1 MTRPYF
7 CWLLSY
13 VFFIFPSRAC
23 KQFISPF
30 CFCQQ
35 FFSQD
40 FSFPFPKHSGS
51 VPITSIWHPL
61 SWKKVVGHWK
71 YVFRFI
77 LLSDQMTPEC
87 HRWARLIYCY
97 LGSIHN
103 LPRGWAMMILRGGGG
118 HSFCL
123 LWFRGAVENF
133 QENYIEYRGA
143 NHSPRVERWRA
154 RWYSMASCYAVV

>member
-1 MTRPYF
+1 M
-7 CWLLSY
+7 
-13 VFFIFPSRAC
+13 FFLFFPSRAS

-87 HRWARLIYCY
+87 HRWRCLIYCY
-97 LGSIHN
+97 LA
-103 LPRGWAMMILRGGGG
+103 RV
-118 HSFCL
+118 SFCYNNVFYL
-123 LWFRGAVENF
+123 CFEAAIRNLRLRDKGHRRISEDFRIWLNF
-133 QENYIEYRGA
+133 HAWDLQVFTFLPILINIA
-143 NHSPRVERWRA
+143 CFKQVIIC
-154 RWYSMASCYAVV
+154 SCCPSAA

>member
-1 MTRPYF
+1 MQWLGHTFVDF
-7 CWLLSY
+7 CLM
-13 VFFIFPSRAC
+13 FFLFFSSRAC

-87 HRWARLIYCY
+87 HRWRCLIYCY
-97 LGSIHN
+97 LA
-103 LPRGWAMMILRGGGG
+103 RV
-118 HSFCL
+118 SFCYNNVFYLCFEAAIRNLRLRQRGTEESVKIFGFGLIFTLGTLRYL
-123 LWFRGAVENF
+123 LF
-133 QENYIEYRGA
+133 YRF
-143 NHSPRVERWRA
+143 
-154 RWYSMASCYAVV
+154 

>member
-1 MTRPYF
+1 M
-7 CWLLSY
+7 
-13 VFFIFPSRAC
+13 FFLFFPSRAS

-87 HRWARLIYCY
+87 HRWRCLIYCY
-97 LGSIHN
+97 LA
-103 LPRGWAMMILRGGGG
+103 RV
-118 HSFCL
+118 SFCYNNVFYL
-123 LWFRGAVENF
+123 CFEAAIRNLDWDKGHRRISEDFRIWLNF
-133 QENYIEYRGA
+133 HAWDLKVFTFLPILINIGCFKQVIIC
-143 NHSPRVERWRA
+143 
-154 RWYSMASCYAVV
+154 SCCPSAA